1 MLAEEKKLLTKRRV
15 ISIVVIFIIAIPT
28 VILVH
33 AEVNYGGYGN
43 EPTHSV
49 RVDSLK
55 DIWYPLHGDWQPN
68 PLFISGSVSSY
79 YSRPFLMYPS
89 SIELEFLMKDKTN
102 AEEDLSW
109 LSVSDYL
116 IVSSDYRVN
125 VTLDPNVSGSY
136 GDGEGYTANQ
146 SEWVI
151 WNSDGLPLISTSI
164 GAGISKGGFN
174 MTGHYVSD
182 YYSFC
187 KIALS
192 FGLDTSLRSMDWSLL
207 LEIAILR
214 DDASQ
219 ITGHQMEIIVAYTI
233 TWRQILVFE
242 LWGRATQSDMIVRGD
257 GLADNGIAD
266 YNFYML
272 QGDISIQY
280 GHV

>member
-1 MLAEEKKLLTKRRV
+1 V
-15 ISIVVIFIIAIPT
+15 ILIIAIPT

-33 AEVNYGGYGN
+33 AEVSFGGYGN

-49 RVDSLK
+49 SVHSLE
-55 DIWYPLHGDWQPN
+55 DIWYPVHHGWQPN
-68 PLFISGSVSSY
+68 PLFINGSVNSY

-89 SIELEFLMKDKTN
+89 SIELEFLIKDNTN
-102 AEEDLSW
+102 VDEDLSW

-116 IVSSDYRVN
+116 IVLSDYRVN

-136 GDGEGYTANQ
+136 GDGEGYAANQ
-146 SEWVI
+146 SEWII

-164 GAGISKGGFN
+164 GAGISKDGFN
-174 MTGHYVSD
+174 LTGHYVSD

-207 LEIAILR
+207 LEIAILQEE
-214 DDASQ
+214 ASL
-219 ITGHQMEIIVAYTI
+219 IAGHQMQIAVAYTI
-233 TWRQILVFE
+233 TWRQVL
-242 LWGRATQSDMIVRGD
+242 LLNYLGSSTQQSDMIVRGD
-257 GLADNGIAD
+257 GVADNGIAD

-272 QGDISIQY
+272 QGDISTQY